1 KEHLRDSIPDEILSR
16 DFDREAWKYSSYSD
30 VTFHSAGAGANM
42 EASVVFSPASFLPRS
57 VMTNL
62 TVHLMGQAINLLE
75 ASLWIFF
82 FYPSPQWTLGV
93 DVRLEN
99 AEALMQ
105 KIFGQKSA
113 TFSDYF
119 FANTNERNH
128 KSENPVETTGKV
140 NQRKLTLKR
149 YSPTDYL
156 VTKSGKPKLRKANQ
170 NCAGRKY
177 SKMSELV
184 KKFTERTERKE
195 VLKCELSMKIF
206 GNELSFLDCEDLR
219 KQMK

>member
-16 DFDREAWKYSSYSD
+16 DFDRETWKYSSYSD

-62 TVHLMGQAINLLE
+62 TVHLMGQAVNLLE
-75 ASLWIFF
+75 AK
-82 FYPSPQWTLGV
+82 
-93 DVRLEN
+93 N
-99 AEALMQ
+99 AEALVQ

-119 FANTNERNH
+119 FANTNGRNH
-128 KSENPVETTGKV
+128 KSENRVETTGKV
-140 NQRKLTLKR
+140 KQRKLTSKR
-149 YSPTDYL
+149 YSPTDHL
-156 VTKSGKPKLRKANQ
+156 VTMSGKPKLRKANQ
-170 NCAGRKY
+170 NCPGRKY

-184 KKFTERTERKE
+184 KKFTERTVRKE
-195 VLKCELSMKIF
+195 AVKCELSMKIF
-206 GNELSFLDCEDLR
+206 GSELSFLDCEDLR

>member
-1 KEHLRDSIPDEILSR
+1 KRHLRDSIPDEILNR
-16 DFDREAWKYSSYSD
+16 DFDRETWKYSSYSD
-30 VTFHSAGAGANM
+30 VTFHSAGAGTNM

-75 ASLWIFF
+75 AK
-82 FYPSPQWTLGV
+82 
-93 DVRLEN
+93 N
-99 AEALMQ
+99 AEALVQ

-113 TFSDYF
+113 TFNEHF

-128 KSENPVETTGKV
+128 KSENPVETTGKAK
-140 NQRKLTLKR
+140 QKKLTLKR
-149 YSPTDYL
+149 YSPTDHL

-170 NCAGRKY
+170 NCPGRKY

-184 KKFTERTERKE
+184 EKFTERTVRKE
-195 VLKCELSMKIF
+195 GLKCELSMKIF

>member
-16 DFDREAWKYSSYSD
+16 DFDRETWKYSSYSD

-42 EASVVFSPASFLPRS
+42 EASVIFSPASFLPRS

-62 TVHLMGQAINLLE
+62 TVHLMGQAINILE
-75 ASLWIFF
+75 AK
-82 FYPSPQWTLGV
+82 
-93 DVRLEN
+93 N
-99 AEALMQ
+99 AEALVQ
-105 KIFGQKSA
+105 KILEQKSA
-113 TFSDYF
+113 TFSDHF

-128 KSENPVETTGKV
+128 KSENPVETTGEVK
-140 NQRKLTLKR
+140 QRKLTSKR
-149 YSPTDYL
+149 YSPADRL
-156 VTKSGKPKLRKANQ
+156 VTESGEPKLRKANQ
-170 NCAGRKY
+170 NCPGRKY

-184 KKFTERTERKE
+184 KKFTERTVRKE
-195 VLKCELSMKIF
+195 ALKCGLSMKIF

>member
-16 DFDREAWKYSSYSD
+16 DFDQETWKYSSYSD

-42 EASVVFSPASFLPRS
+42 EAAVVFSPASFLPRS

-75 ASLWIFF
+75 ASLWV
-82 FYPSPQWTLGV
+82 S
-93 DVRLEN
+93 VRLEN

-113 TFSDYF
+113 TFNDYF
-119 FANTNERNH
+119 FANNNERNQ
-128 KSENPVETTGKV
+128 KSENPVETAGKV
-140 NQRKLTLKR
+140 KQRKWTLKR
-149 YSPTDYL
+149 YNPADHL
-156 VTKSGKPKLRKANQ
+156 VTKSGKPKLRKTNQ
-170 NCAGRKY
+170 NCPGRKY

-184 KKFTERTERKE
+184 KKFTERTVRKE
-195 VLKCELSMKIF
+195 VLKCELSMKVF

-219 KQMK
+219 KLMK

>member
-16 DFDREAWKYSSYSD
+16 DFDRETWKYSSYSD

-75 ASLWIFF
+75 
-82 FYPSPQWTLGV
+82 V

-170 NCAGRKY
+170 NCPGRKY

>member
-1 KEHLRDSIPDEILSR
+1 KEHLRDTIPDEILSR
-16 DFDREAWKYSSYSD
+16 DFDRETWKYSSYSD
-30 VTFHSAGAGANM
+30 VTFHSAGAGANV

-75 ASLWIFF
+75 ASFSMLYAF
-82 FYPSPQWTLGV
+82 PQV

-99 AEALMQ
+99 AEVLVQ
-105 KIFGQKSA
+105 KIFGQKST

-119 FANTNERNH
+119 FANASERNH
-128 KSENPVETTGKV
+128 KSENPVETAGKV
-140 NQRKLTLKR
+140 KQVKLTSKR
-149 YSPTDYL
+149 YSPTDQMTTSL

-177 SKMSELV
+177 SKMNELV
-184 KKFTERTERKE
+184 KKFTERTVRKE
-195 VLKCELSMKIF
+195 ALKCELSMKIF
-206 GNELSFLDCEDLR
+206 GNELSFLNCEDLR

>member
-16 DFDREAWKYSSYSD
+16 YFDQETWKYSSYSD

-75 ASLWIFF
+75 ASLWV
-82 FYPSPQWTLGV
+82 G
-93 DVRLEN
+93 VRLEN
-99 AEALMQ
+99 GEALVQ

-113 TFSDYF
+113 TFSDNF
-119 FANTNERNH
+119 FANTDERNH
-128 KSENPVETTGKV
+128 EPENPVDTTGKV
-140 NQRKLTLKR
+140 KSRKLTLKR
-149 YSPTDYL
+149 YSPTDHL
-156 VTKSGKPKLRKANQ
+156 INKSGKPKLRKTNQ
-170 NCAGRKY
+170 KCPGRKY

-184 KKFTERTERKE
+184 KKFTEKTVRKE
-195 VLKCELSMKIF
+195 ALKCELSMKIF

>member
-16 DFDREAWKYSSYSD
+16 DFDRETWKYSSYSD

-57 VMTNL
+57 VMANL

-75 ASLWIFF
+75 AK
-82 FYPSPQWTLGV
+82 
-93 DVRLEN
+93 N
-99 AEALMQ
+99 AETLVQ
-105 KIFGQKSA
+105 KIFGQKSD
-113 TFSDYF
+113 TFSDSS
-119 FANTNERNH
+119 FANTNERNQ

-140 NQRKLTLKR
+140 KQRKLTPKR
-149 YSPTDYL
+149 YSPIDHL
-156 VTKSGKPKLRKANQ
+156 VTKSGKPKLRKTDQ
-170 NCAGRKY
+170 NCPRRKY

-184 KKFTERTERKE
+184 KKFTERMVRKE

>member
-16 DFDREAWKYSSYSD
+16 DFDRETWKYSSYSD

-42 EASVVFSPASFLPRS
+42 EASVVFSPASFLPRA

-75 ASLWIFF
+75 AK
-82 FYPSPQWTLGV
+82 
-93 DVRLEN
+93 N
-99 AEALMQ
+99 AEALVH
-105 KIFGQKSA
+105 KIFGQKST
-113 TFSDYF
+113 TFSDSF
-119 FANTNERNH
+119 FANANERNH
-128 KSENPVETTGKV
+128 KSENPVETTEVK
-140 NQRKLTLKR
+140 QRKVTPR
-149 YSPTDYL
+149 QYSPTDHL
-156 VTKSGKPKLRKANQ
+156 MTKSGKPKLRKTNQ
-170 NCAGRKY
+170 NCPGRKY
-177 SKMSELV
+177 SKMRELV
-184 KKFTERTERKE
+184 KKFTERTVRKD

>member
-1 KEHLRDSIPDEILSR
+1 KEYLRDSIPDEILSR
-16 DFDREAWKYSSYSD
+16 DFEREAWKYSSYSD

-42 EASVVFSPASFLPRS
+42 EAVVVFSPASFLPRS

-75 ASLWIFF
+75 
-82 FYPSPQWTLGV
+82 V

-99 AEALMQ
+99 AEALVQ

-113 TFSDYF
+113 ATFSDHF
-119 FANTNERNH
+119 FANTNERNY
-128 KSENPVETTGKV
+128 KSGKTVEATGKIK
-140 NQRKLTLKR
+140 QRKLISEQHSTA
-149 YSPTDYL
+149 DHL
-156 VTKSGKPKLRKANQ
+156 VTKSAKPKLRKANQ
-170 NCAGRKY
+170 NCPGRKY

-184 KKFTERTERKE
+184 KKFTERTVRKE
-195 VLKCELSMKIF
+195 ALKCELSMKIF
-206 GNELSFLDCEDLR
+206 GSELSFLDCEDLR

>member
-16 DFDREAWKYSSYSD
+16 DFDRETWKYSSYSD

-62 TVHLMGQAINLLE
+62 TVHLMGRAINLLE
-75 ASLWIFF
+75 AK
-82 FYPSPQWTLGV
+82 
-93 DVRLEN
+93 N
-99 AEALMQ
+99 AEALVQ

-113 TFSDYF
+113 TFSEHF

-140 NQRKLTLKR
+140 KQKQLTLKR
-149 YSPTDYL
+149 YSPTDHL

-170 NCAGRKY
+170 NCPGRKY

-184 KKFTERTERKE
+184 KKFTERTVRKE
-195 VLKCELSMKIF
+195 ALKCELSMKIF

>member
-1 KEHLRDSIPDEILSR
+1 KEHLRDSIPDDILSR
-16 DFDREAWKYSSYSD
+16 DFDGETWKYSSYSD

-75 ASLWIFF
+75 ASSGNFF
-82 FYPSPQWTLGV
+82 IPLLKGHLV
-93 DVRLEN
+93 GVRLEN

-105 KIFGQKSA
+105 KIFGQKSD

-119 FANTNERNH
+119 FANTDERND
-128 KSENPVETTGKV
+128 KSENPVQTTRKV
-140 NQRKLTLKR
+140 KQRKLTFKQ
-149 YSPTDYL
+149 YGPADHL
-156 VTKSGKPKLRKANQ
+156 VTKAGKPKLRKANQ
-170 NCAGRKY
+170 NCPGQKY
-177 SKMSELV
+177 SKMSKLV
-184 KKFTERTERKE
+184 KKFTERKVRKE
-195 VLKCELSMKIF
+195 ELKCELSMKIF
-206 GNELSFLDCEDLR
+206 GNEVSFLDCEDLR

>member
-1 KEHLRDSIPDEILSR
+1 KEHLRDSIPDEILSK
-16 DFDREAWKYSSYSD
+16 DLDREMWKYSSYSD
-30 VTFHSAGAGANM
+30 ATFHSTAAGANM
-42 EASVVFSPASFLPRS
+42 EASVVFTPASFLPRS

-62 TVHLMGQAINLLE
+62 TIHLMGHAINILE
-75 ASLWIFF
+75 ASLVGI
-82 FYPSPQWTLGV
+82 
-93 DVRLEN
+93 RLEN
-99 AEALMQ
+99 GEALMK

-113 TFSDYF
+113 AFSDHF
-119 FANTNERNH
+119 FASTNERNH
-128 KSENPVETTGKV
+128 KSENPVKTTGKV
-140 NQRKLTLKR
+140 KQRKLTSKR
-149 YSPTDYL
+149 YSPTDHL

-170 NCAGRKY
+170 SCPGRKY

-184 KKFTERTERKE
+184 KKFTEKKVRKE

>member
-16 DFDREAWKYSSYSD
+16 DFDRETWKYSSYSD

-75 ASLWIFF
+75 ASLWIF
-82 FYPSPQWTLGV
+82 V

-105 KIFGQKSA
+105 NIFGQKSA

-119 FANTNERNH
+119 FSNTNERNH

-140 NQRKLTLKR
+140 NQRKLTLKQ
-149 YSPTDYL
+149 YSPADYL
-156 VTKSGKPKLRKANQ
+156 VTKSGKPKSRKANQ

-177 SKMSELV
+177 SKMNELV
-184 KKFTERTERKE
+184 KKFTERTVRKE
-195 VLKCELSMKIF
+195 VLKCELSIKIF

>member
-16 DFDREAWKYSSYSD
+16 DFDQETWKYSSYSD

-75 ASLWIFF
+75 AK
-82 FYPSPQWTLGV
+82 
-93 DVRLEN
+93 N
-99 AEALMQ
+99 ADALVQ

-113 TFSDYF
+113 TSSDHF

-128 KSENPVETTGKV
+128 KSENPVETTEKV
-140 NQRKLTLKR
+140 KQRKLTSKR
-149 YSPTDYL
+149 YSAADRRM
-156 VTKSGKPKLRKANQ
+156 TKSGKPKLRKTNQ
-170 NCAGRKY
+170 NCPGRKY

-184 KKFTERTERKE
+184 KKYTERTVTKE
-195 VLKCELSMKIF
+195 ALKCELSMKIF

>member
-16 DFDREAWKYSSYSD
+16 DFDQETWKYSSYSD

-75 ASLWIFF
+75 ASLWIFLV
-82 FYPSPQWTLGV
+82 S
-93 DVRLEN
+93 VRLEN
-99 AEALMQ
+99 AETLME
-105 KIFGQKSA
+105 KGFGPKSA

-119 FANTNERNH
+119 FGNTNEENH
-128 KSENPVETTGKV
+128 KSETPVETAEEVK
-140 NQRKLTLKR
+140 QRNPTLKR
-149 YSPTDYL
+149 YSPADHL
-156 VTKSGKPKLRKANQ
+156 VTKFGKTKLRKTNQ
-170 NCAGRKY
+170 NCLGRKY
-177 SKMSELV
+177 SKMNELV
-184 KKFTERTERKE
+184 RKFTERTARKE
-195 VLKCELSMKIF
+195 ALKCELSMKIF

>member
-16 DFDREAWKYSSYSD
+16 DFDQETWKYSSYSD

-62 TVHLMGQAINLLE
+62 TVHLMGQAANLLE
-75 ASLWIFF
+75 ASLWV
-82 FYPSPQWTLGV
+82 G
-93 DVRLEN
+93 VRLEN
-99 AEALMQ
+99 AEDFVQ
-105 KIFGQKSA
+105 KVFGQKSA

-140 NQRKLTLKR
+140 KQRKLTTKR
-149 YSPTDYL
+149 YSPADHL
-156 VTKSGKPKLRKANQ
+156 VTQSGKPKLRKDYQ
-170 NCAGRKY
+170 NCPGRKY

-184 KKFTERTERKE
+184 KKFTERTVRNEA
-195 VLKCELSMKIF
+195 LKCELSMKIF

>member
-16 DFDREAWKYSSYSD
+16 DFDRETWKYSSYSD
-30 VTFHSAGAGANM
+30 ATFHSAGAGANM

-75 ASLWIFF
+75 ASLWIF
-82 FYPSPQWTLGV
+82 
-93 DVRLEN
+93 EN
-99 AEALMQ
+99 AEALVQ
-105 KIFGQKSA
+105 KTFGQKSA
-113 TFSDYF
+113 AFSDYF

-128 KSENPVETTGKV
+128 KSENPVKTTGKV
-140 NQRKLTLKR
+140 KQRKLTLKQ
-149 YSPTDYL
+149 YGSTDHL
-156 VTKSGKPKLRKANQ
+156 VTKSGKPKLKRAKQ
-170 NCAGRKY
+170 NCPSRKY

-184 KKFTERTERKE
+184 KKFTETRVGKE
-195 VLKCELSMKIF
+195 ALKCELSMKIF
-206 GNELSFLDCEDLR
+206 GNELSFLTCEDLR

>member
-16 DFDREAWKYSSYSD
+16 DFDRETWKYSSYSD

-62 TVHLMGQAINLLE
+62 TVHLMGQAINILE
-75 ASLWIFF
+75 ASLW
-82 FYPSPQWTLGV
+82 
-93 DVRLEN
+93 EN
-99 AEALMQ
+99 AEALVR
-105 KIFGQKSA
+105 KILGQKSA
-113 TFSDYF
+113 TFSDHF

-140 NQRKLTLKR
+140 KQRKLTSKR
-149 YSPTDYL
+149 YSPADHL
-156 VTKSGKPKLRKANQ
+156 VTESGKPKLRKANQ
-170 NCAGRKY
+170 NCPGRKY

-184 KKFTERTERKE
+184 KKFTERTVRKE
-195 VLKCELSMKIF
+195 ALKCGLSMKIF

>member
-1 KEHLRDSIPDEILSR
+1 KEHLQDAIPDEILSR
-16 DFDREAWKYSSYSD
+16 DFDREIWKYSSFSD

-62 TVHLMGQAINLLE
+62 TVHLMGRAVNFLE
-75 ASLWIFF
+75 V
-82 FYPSPQWTLGV
+82 G
-93 DVRLEN
+93 VRLEN
-99 AEALMQ
+99 AETLVE

-113 TFSDYF
+113 SFSDHF
-119 FANTNERNH
+119 FGNTNERNH
-128 KSENPVETTGKV
+128 KSENLEETAGKV
-140 NQRKLTLKR
+140 KQRRLAAKG
-149 YSPTDYL
+149 YSPTHHPG
-156 VTKSGKPKLRKANQ
+156 TKSGKPKLRKTSQ
-170 NCAGRKY
+170 NCLGRKY

-184 KKFTERTERKE
+184 KKVTERMVRQEA
-195 VLKCELSMKIF
+195 LKCELSIKIF

>member
-16 DFDREAWKYSSYSD
+16 DFDRETWKYSSYSD
-30 VTFHSAGAGANM
+30 VTFHSGGAGGNM
-42 EASVVFSPASFLPRS
+42 ETSVVFSPASFLPRS

-62 TVHLMGQAINLLE
+62 TVHVMGHAINLLE
-75 ASLWIFF
+75 ASLWTAFI
-82 FYPSPQWTLGV
+82 

-99 AEALMQ
+99 AEVLVQ
-105 KIFGQKSA
+105 KIFGQKPA

-119 FANTNERNH
+119 FANNNERKN

-140 NQRKLTLKR
+140 KQRKLTLKR
-149 YSPTDYL
+149 YSPADHL

-170 NCAGRKY
+170 NCPGRKY

-184 KKFTERTERKE
+184 KKFTERTVRKE
-195 VLKCELSMKIF
+195 LLKCELSMKIF